1 MCNKKDRDFHF
12 QRGRASVL
20 RELREKFTRHASFYE
35 EEHSCTSASIDL
47 DELENKSKA
56 QEYGFNRGRYE
67 VSSIVVDDIKEMYNE
82 ELDKLWCDS
91 LKKTDE

>member
-1 MCNKKDRDFHF
+1 MCSKKDRDFHF
-12 QRGRASVL
+12 QRGRASAL
-20 RELREKFTRHASFYE
+20 RELREKYIRDASFYAE
-35 EEHSCTSASIDL
+35 QHSDTSADIDL
-47 DELENKSKA
+47 DEMESKA

-67 VSSIVVDDIKEMYNE
+67 VSSNVVDDIKEMYNE

>member
-1 MCNKKDRDFHF
+1 MCNKKDINFHF

-20 RELREKFTRHASFYE
+20 RELREKFVRDASFYQ
-35 EEHSCTSASIDL
+35 EEHSYTSADIEL
-47 DELENKSKA
+47 DEMQSKS

-67 VSSIVVDDIKEMYNE
+67 VSSNVVEDIKDMYNE
-82 ELDKLWCDS
+82 ELDILWCDS